1 VGEFYLIQLIYRL
14 WKQLLYV
21 DNLKRGTNQMVSRLP
36 DPYIISRNI
45 HQARQF
51 GSAIVALESTVIT
64 HGLPK
69 PDNLALARDME
80 KIVRENG
87 AAPARIAILDGKIH
101 IGLSDEELEVLAH
114 AEGARKISLRDF
126 GIALAGGLSGGT
138 TVAGTLFVSD
148 LAGIKVFATGG
159 IGGVHRGN
167 PFDVSADLTQLG
179 KSPVVVVC
187 SGAKAILDL
196 PATREVLETRGVPVV
211 GYQTDEFPA
220 FYTRSSGLGVDIRAN
235 TPEET
240 ARIALETW
248 EAGVNAAVLVVV
260 PPPEET
266 SMSQHEMESA
276 VQEALADAEAQNI
289 QGAAITPFLLKRVTE
304 LTKGDSLKTNLA
316 LLKNNARVAAEVASA
331 IAANG
336 KAGPY

>member
-1 VGEFYLIQLIYRL
+1 
-14 WKQLLYV
+14 
-21 DNLKRGTNQMVSRLP
+21 MVSRLP

-45 HQARQF
+45 QQAKQF
-51 GSAIVALESTVIT
+51 GSPIVALESTVIT

-69 PDNLALARDME
+69 PDNLTLARDME
-80 KIVRENG
+80 EIVRENG
-87 AAPARIAILDGKIH
+87 ATPATIAVLDGKIH
-101 IGLSDEELEVLAH
+101 IGLSDEELEVLALT
-114 AEGARKISLRDF
+114 EGTRKISLRDF

-138 TVAGTLFVSD
+138 TVASTLFVSD

-179 KSPVVVVC
+179 KSPVLVVC

-220 FYTRSSGLGVDIRAN
+220 FYTRRSGLSVDVQAN
-235 TPEET
+235 IPEEV
-240 ARIALETW
+240 AQIALETW

-266 SMSQHEMESA
+266 SMSQNEMESA
-276 VQEALADAEAQNI
+276 VQKALADAEAQNI
-289 QGAAITPFLLKRVTE
+289 HGSAITPFLLKRVSE
-304 LTKGDSLKTNLA
+304 LTKGDSLKANLA
-316 LLKNNARVAAEVASA
+316 LLRNNARVAAEVASA

>member
-1 VGEFYLIQLIYRL
+1 
-14 WKQLLYV
+14 
-21 DNLKRGTNQMVSRLP
+21 MVSRLP

-45 HQARQF
+45 QQAKQF
-51 GSAIVALESTVIT
+51 GSPIVALESTVIT

-69 PDNLALARDME
+69 PDNLTLARDME
-80 KIVRENG
+80 EIVRENG
-87 AAPARIAILDGKIH
+87 ATPATIAVLDGKIH
-101 IGLSDEELEVLAH
+101 IGLSDEELEVLALT
-114 AEGARKISLRDF
+114 EGTRKISLRDF

-138 TVAGTLFVSD
+138 TVASTLFVSD

-179 KSPVVVVC
+179 KSPVLVVC

-220 FYTRSSGLGVDIRAN
+220 FYTRRSGLSVDVQAN
-235 TPEET
+235 TPEEV
-240 ARIALETW
+240 AQIALETW
-248 EAGVNAAVLVVV
+248 EAGVNVAVLVVV

-266 SMSQHEMESA
+266 SMSQNEMESA
-276 VQEALADAEAQNI
+276 VQKALADAEAQNI
-289 QGAAITPFLLKRVTE
+289 QGSAITPFLLKRVSE
-304 LTKGDSLKTNLA
+304 LTKGDSLKANLA
-316 LLKNNARVAAEVASA
+316 LLRNNARVAAEVASA
-331 IAANG
+331 IATNG

>member
-1 VGEFYLIQLIYRL
+1 
-14 WKQLLYV
+14 
-21 DNLKRGTNQMVSRLP
+21 MVSRLP

-45 HQARQF
+45 QQAKQF
-51 GSAIVALESTVIT
+51 DGAIVALESTVIT

-69 PDNLALARDME
+69 PDNLVLARDME
-80 KIVRENG
+80 EVVRENG
-87 AAPARIAILDGKIH
+87 ATPATIAILDGKIH
-101 IGLSDEELEVLAH
+101 IGLSDDELETLAL
-114 AEGARKISLRDF
+114 AEGTRKISLRDF
-126 GIALAGGLSGGT
+126 GIALAGGLIGGT
-138 TVAGTLFVSD
+138 TVAGTLFVSN

-220 FYTRSSGLGVDIRAN
+220 FYTRRSGLQVDVQAN
-235 TPEET
+235 TSEEV
-240 ARIALETW
+240 AQIALETW
-248 EAGVNAAVLVVV
+248 EAGINAAVLVVV
-260 PPPEET
+260 PPPEES
-266 SMSQHEMESA
+266 SMSQDEMESA
-276 VQEALADAEAQNI
+276 IQEALSDAEAENI
-289 QGAAITPFLLKRVTE
+289 QGSAITPFLLNRVSE
-304 LTKGDSLKTNLA
+304 LTGGESLTANLA
-316 LLKNNARVAAEVASA
+316 LLKNNARVGARIATA

-336 KAGPY
+336 KAGPF

>member
-1 VGEFYLIQLIYRL
+1 
-14 WKQLLYV
+14 
-21 DNLKRGTNQMVSRLP
+21 MVSRLP

-45 HQARQF
+45 QQAKQF
-51 GSAIVALESTVIT
+51 GSPIVALESTVIT

-69 PDNLALARDME
+69 PDNLTLARDME
-80 KIVRENG
+80 EIVRENG
-87 AAPARIAILDGKIH
+87 ATPATIAILDGKIH
-101 IGLSDEELEVLAH
+101 IGLSDEELEVLALT
-114 AEGARKISLRDF
+114 EGTRKISLRDF

-138 TVAGTLFVSD
+138 TVASTLFVSD

-179 KSPVVVVC
+179 KSPVLVVC

-220 FYTRSSGLGVDIRAN
+220 FYTRRSGLSVDVQAN
-235 TPEET
+235 TPEEV
-240 ARIALETW
+240 AQIALETW
-248 EAGVNAAVLVVV
+248 EAGVNVAVLVVV

-266 SMSQHEMESA
+266 SMSQNEMESA
-276 VQEALADAEAQNI
+276 VQKALADAEAQNI
-289 QGAAITPFLLKRVTE
+289 QGSAITPFLLKRVSE
-304 LTKGDSLKTNLA
+304 LTKGDSLKANLA
-316 LLKNNARVAAEVASA
+316 LLRNNARVAAEVASA

>member
-1 VGEFYLIQLIYRL
+1 
-14 WKQLLYV
+14 
-21 DNLKRGTNQMVSRLP
+21 MVSRLP

-45 HQARQF
+45 QQAKQF
-51 GSAIVALESTVIT
+51 GGAIVALESTVIT

-80 KIVRENG
+80 EIVRENG
-87 AAPARIAILDGKIH
+87 AAPATIAILDGKIH
-101 IGLSDEELEVLAH
+101 IGLSDDELETLAL
-114 AEGARKISLRDF
+114 AEGTRKISLRDF

-167 PFDVSADLTQLG
+167 PFDISADLTQLG

-220 FYTRSSGLGVDIRAN
+220 FYTSRSGLSVDVQAN
-235 TPEET
+235 TPEEV
-240 ARIALETW
+240 AQIALETW
-248 EAGVNAAVLVVV
+248 EAGINAAVLLVV

-266 SMSQHEMESA
+266 GLPQDEMENA
-276 VQEALADAEAQNI
+276 IQEALFDADVQNI
-289 QGAAITPFLLKRVTE
+289 HGSAITPFLLKRVSE
-304 LTKGDSLKTNLA
+304 LTKGESLSANLA

-331 IAANG
+331 ITAIE
-336 KAGPY
+336 KLGPF